1 MASAGFYSIRGAN
14 IEAALRENDIAGRTI
29 MHAVPGDAVLGSK
42 PLTNF
47 YLAIAGIAIIVALAV
62 ISASM
67 KMTERSIGRAVEQ
80 REAAGRFLAA
90 ELSVLRMMAIS
101 SESPVP
107 ARLYLGIE
115 ECFRKNVA
123 VPFDSDEAGRRTL
136 ALCAQMEIGRLHSQ
150 GGAPMAEKGRALLG
164 QIGLLN

>member
-1 MASAGFYSIRGAN
+1 MQVAGVAAGEEVLAGKPHPNGKTRGK
-14 IEAALRENDIAGRTI
+14 ALA
-29 MHAVPGDAVLGSK
+29 
-42 PLTNF
+42 NF
-47 YLAIAGIAIIVALAV
+47 YLAIAGIAIIAALAV

-67 KMTERSIGRAVEQ
+67 KMTERSISRAVEQ
-80 REAAGRFLAA
+80 REAAGRFLVA

-123 VPFDSDEAGRRTL
+123 VPFESEDAGRRTL
-136 ALCAQMEIGRLHSQ
+136 ALCAQMEVGRLHSQ

-164 QIGLLN
+164 QIGLLK